1 MDNTTTTTAP
11 KKKTRIA
18 QMMLPDV
25 DPNSALFPPDQWIKD
40 TAWAFI
46 RDNKSFHRTTGGIAG
61 FGIAALTT
69 VGIGIAGAFAVTGA
83 LPVVAVAAATIGI
96 AGFFAKK
103 TADFVKRFKTET
115 FPELKMDIGKKYVEY
130 KMSELKAAFDKN
142 RAALAAKRKAEA
154 EAKAAAPKVETPKA
168 ETQPAEIKKV
178 EAPVA
183 AAPVPEK
190 KEAPT
195 ASGKGAPASGGKNVI
210 GNWLLKTA
218 LDQANKKKTQAPAAN
233 NNAPVTETQKPKREQ
248 PPQP

>member
-1 MDNTTTTTAP
+1 MDNATTTTAP

-25 DPNSALFPPDQWIKD
+25 DPNSALFPPDQWIKE

-154 EAKAAAPKVETPKA
+154 EAKAAAPKVETP
-168 ETQPAEIKKV
+168 PSEIKKV
-178 EAPVA
+178 ETPAVAAPVA
-183 AAPVPEK
+183 EK

-195 ASGKGAPASGGKNVI
+195 ASGKGAI

-233 NNAPVTETQKPKREQ
+233 NNAPEADVQKPKREQ

>member
-1 MDNTTTTTAP
+1 MDNATTTTAP

-61 FGIAALTT
+61 FGIAALAT

-154 EAKAAAPKVETPKA
+154 EAKAAAPKVETP
-168 ETQPAEIKKV
+168 PAEIKKV

-233 NNAPVTETQKPKREQ
+233 NNAAEADVQKPKREQ